1 MAEHNRIGQLG
12 EQLAAD
18 LLKRKGYKILAT
30 NWKFRHLEI
39 DIIAATK
46 KEIAFVEVKTRTS
59 TFGGR
64 PENAVNAT
72 KKRRLAAAAKAY
84 LSYNN
89 ESRNPRF
96 DVVSILLNPNGEI
109 EEIQHFEKA
118 FQSQP
123 TYRAIT
129 SFLGKWRWFSRD

>member
-30 NWKFRHLEI
+30 NWKFKHLEI

-64 PENAVNAT
+64 PEDAVDTT
-72 KKRRLAAAAKAY
+72 KKRRLTTAAKAY
-84 LSYNN
+84 LNYYK

-96 DVVSILLNPNGEI
+96 DVVSVLLKPTGEI
-109 EEIQHFEKA
+109 EEIQHFENA
-118 FQSQP
+118 YQSQP
-123 TYRAIT
+123 TFRAVN
-129 SFLGKWRWFSRD
+129 SFIGKWRWFSRD